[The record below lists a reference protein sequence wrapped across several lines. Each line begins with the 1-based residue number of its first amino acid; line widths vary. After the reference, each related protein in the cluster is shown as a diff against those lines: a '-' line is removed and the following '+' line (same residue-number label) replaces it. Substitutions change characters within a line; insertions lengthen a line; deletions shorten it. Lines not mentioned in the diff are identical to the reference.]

1 MKMHIKR
8 KKGKRDKKTLLCW
21 VLISVMIA
29 SFLLLQL
36 VSKKINPIIL
46 RYATVEAKRFTT
58 ALINSAVDEEIIEQI
73 SDDLF
78 TINKSNDGQIQ
89 MIDFNGKEVNRLLNL
104 ISEKIEGN
112 LLKMEEGNVDKLNVS
127 GALKGYNFSK
137 LKKGIVCEIPVGVLF
152 GNSLLANM
160 GPVIPVK
167 LSFLGQ
173 VIVHLNTKVESY
185 GINNAY
191 LELYV
196 HIEVS
201 ERITMPMMTEEQKVK
216 LDVPLT
222 MKIIQGKVPT
232 YFQEGL
238 DRNSQLFTLPI
249 EE

>member
-1 MKMHIKR
+1 MRVKTKR
-8 KKGKRDKKTLLCW
+8 NKKSKKTILGW
-21 VLISVMIA
+21 VLLLVLIA

-36 VSKKINPIIL
+36 ISRKINPIIL

-58 ALINSAVDEEIIEQI
+58 ALINSAVDEEITEQI
-73 SDDLF
+73 SDELF
-78 TINKSNDGQIQ
+78 TINKSSNGEIQ

-112 LLKMEEGNVDKLNVS
+112 LLKMEEGNVDLLNVS
-127 GALKGYNFSK
+127 GALKGYNFAK

-152 GNSLLANM
+152 GNSLLANT

-173 VIVHLNTKVESY
+173 VLVHLNTKVESY

-196 HIEVS
+196 HIEVA

-232 YFQEGL
+232 YFQGGL
-238 DRNSQLFTLPI
+238 SQNSQLFTLPM

>member
-1 MKMHIKR
+1 MKARFKR
-8 KKGKRDKKTLLCW
+8 TKKVKKRTVFFW
-21 VLISVMIA
+21 VLIFIIIA
-29 SFLLLQL
+29 SFFLLQL
-36 VSKKINPIIL
+36 ISRKINPIIL
-46 RYATVEAKRFTT
+46 RYATVEAKRFTV
-58 ALINSAVDEEIIEQI
+58 ALINSTIDEDIISEIDEK
-73 SDDLF
+73 LF
-78 TINKSNDGQIQ
+78 TITKSSNGEIQ
-89 MIDFNGKEVNRLLNL
+89 TVDFNAKQVNRLLNL

-112 LLKMEEGNVDKLNVS
+112 LLKMEEGNVDGLNVS
-127 GALKGYNFSK
+127 KALKGYNFQK

-152 GNSLLANM
+152 GNSLFSNL

-173 VIVHLNTKVESY
+173 VTTHLNTKLESY

-232 YFQEGL
+232 YFQGGI
-238 DRNSQLFTLPI
+238 DQNSQLFTLPKDR
-249 EE
+249 